1 MFLHIHVRGPFHATH
16 LQTLQQ
22 RGIQAFPLS
31 APDRGWYSPM
41 KTMADSLRLVV
52 AEEEENSSSLLLSSF
67 NRSLVRGVIMIHDD
81 LLLNISHL
89 VQRFGFPWSGSTIL
103 TTIQP
108 EVLSKPLVKV
118 YANQTFQL
126 ISPPP
131 SSVTAQGNRGYKIH
145 KSNTSSSRLLSVQ
158 GKHLRRLLPA
168 WSWWKNV
175 LLAASEAAANTTRI
189 NNATTSTVLDHI
201 IGKDGSISLY
211 GNGLSDFLYVPI
223 SLAEPFGTV
232 ADFMTAHS
240 IFLEVG
246 TPTILGAILQQ
257 QRTQQQVHVRSTNI
271 CTTMVMAG
279 RHNKFKRMD
288 VPTTLSTAM
297 TQLQSCLQNW
307 TGQHYGV
314 YHPVKMKM
322 MGTELWDKVFDSIV
336 LGKSTANWQAHLQEL
351 KQKVT
356 QKYTTET

>member
-1 MFLHIHVRGPFHATH
+1 
-16 LQTLQQ
+16 
-22 RGIQAFPLS
+22 
-31 APDRGWYSPM
+31 
-41 KTMADSLRLVV
+41 
-52 AEEEENSSSLLLSSF
+52 
-67 NRSLVRGVIMIHDD
+67 
-81 LLLNISHL
+81 
-89 VQRFGFPWSGSTIL
+89 
-103 TTIQP
+103 
-108 EVLSKPLVKV
+108 
-118 YANQTFQL
+118 
-126 ISPPP
+126 
-131 SSVTAQGNRGYKIH
+131 
-145 KSNTSSSRLLSVQ
+145 
-158 GKHLRRLLPA
+158 LRRLLPA

-175 LLAASEAAANTTRI
+175 LLAASEAAAANTTTRI
-189 NNATTSTVLDHI
+189 NNSTTTSTVLDHI

-223 SLAEPFGTV
+223 SLAEPFGTA
-232 ADFMTAHS
+232 ADFMAAHS

-257 QRTQQQVHVRSTNI
+257 QQQQRTQQIHVKSTNI

-288 VPTTLSTAM
+288 VPTTLFTAM

-336 LGKSTANWQAHLQEL
+336 LGKSTANWQAHLQDL